1 MYLVIKKYIEDKMK
15 NQLKNDMYKKI
26 LDNISDGVYFVDKE
40 RKIEYWNNGAEKI
53 TGYKQKEVL
62 DSNCFDDLL
71 CHCSDSGDLLCKN
84 NCPLSFTLKDGKERE
99 AEVYL
104 RHKDGSRVP
113 VKIKVSPVYDENNEI
128 TGAVE
133 IFSDNSETLSAYDM
147 IEQLRK
153 LAFFDDTT
161 NIPNRKF
168 LDIKLNQHLNDL
180 KENNL
185 FFGIIL
191 IRFANYNNVKCSA
204 SRETAD
210 TILKIIAKTLDGVL
224 APFHILG
231 RYDEDTFMI
240 ILPKMIESDFKD
252 FEQRIK
258 NIVNRCSFGL
268 DFFSEKKEDSIKIC
282 FSGTVVKS
290 REDIENLVI

>member
-1 MYLVIKKYIEDKMK
+1 MNKSINE
-15 NQLKNDMYKKI
+15 NMYKII

-40 RKIEYWNNGAEKI
+40 RKIEYWNKSAERL
-53 TGYKQKEVL
+53 TGYSEKEVVGT
-62 DSNCFDDLL
+62 NCFDDLL
-71 CHCSDSGDLLCKN
+71 CHCSEDGDLLCKG
-84 NCPLSFTLKDGKERE
+84 NCPLFFTLQDGKERE

-104 RHKDGSRVP
+104 KHKDGSRIP
-113 VKIKVSPVYDENNEI
+113 VKVKISPVFDQEKKI

-133 IFSDNSETLSAYDM
+133 IFSDNTAEISAYEM

-153 LAFFDDTT
+153 LAFFDETT
-161 NIPNRKF
+161 NIANRKF
-168 LDIKLNQHLNDL
+168 LDIKLNQHLTNL
-180 KENNL
+180 KENKL
-185 FFGIIL
+185 YFGIIL
-191 IRFANYNNVKCSA
+191 VRFANYNKVKCTA
-204 SRETAD
+204 GAETAN
-210 TILKIIAKTLDGVL
+210 TILKIIAKTLSGVL

-240 ILPKMIESDFKD
+240 ILPKIIETDFKE
-252 FEQRIK
+252 FEDRIK

-268 DFFSEKKEDSIKIC
+268 DFFSEKKEDSINIC